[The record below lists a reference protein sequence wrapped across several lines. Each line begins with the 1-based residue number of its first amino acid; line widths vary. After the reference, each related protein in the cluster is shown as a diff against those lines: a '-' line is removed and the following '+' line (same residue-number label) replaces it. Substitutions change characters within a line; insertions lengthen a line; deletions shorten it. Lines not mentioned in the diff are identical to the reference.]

1 MQYRN
6 RLNTKEKEG
15 EKEKLCYNFIIIK
28 ICILYYLKYL
38 KFMRLR
44 E

>member
-1 MQYRN
+1 MQYSN
-6 RLNTKEKEG
+6 KLNTKEKER
-15 EKEKLCYNFIIIK
+15 EKEKLGYNFIIIT